1 MDSFPKQ
8 MLQTHIFAK
17 MTQVQFWLVK
27 VESLAVNHNLLSSRH
42 TLAYDDKNYMLM
54 HLEGTR
60 LKKSHLQYFECK
72 TSVKASPKY

>member
-1 MDSFPKQ
+1 MDFFPKQ
-8 MLQTHIFAK
+8 ILQRHIFAK

-27 VESLAVNHNLLSSRH
+27 VESLAVNLNLLSFMH
-42 TLAYDDKNYMLM
+42 TLTCDDKNYMLM

-60 LKKSHLQYFECK
+60 LKKSHLQYFECE